1 MRTRSVEAGIVFHRN
16 REVAMHDLVIR
27 GGTVVDGTGAPRR
40 FADVAIDGEKITA
53 VESGVGRGRR
63 EIDARGLL
71 VTPGFVD
78 VHTHY
83 DGQGTWDPYLTPSS
97 WHGVTTVVFG
107 NCGVGFAPVRRGS
120 APYLINLMEGV
131 EDIPGS
137 VLAEGVSFEWESFP
151 DYMEALDAA
160 PKVLDIGAQVPH
172 GPLRFYV
179 MGDRGADHAAIP
191 TDKEIARMGELLE
204 QSLAAGALGFTTS
217 RTIKHKAKD
226 GRFTPSL
233 SAHEPELFGLAA
245 AMKRAGRGVIEVNS
259 DFGPGEFEVL
269 RNTAEVADR
278 PLSLLL
284 LQVNNAPELW
294 RDTRAQIHAARK
306 AGLNVNGQVGCRPIG
321 LTWGLETSTNPFSA
335 HPAWAALNDLSA
347 AERYARLQRDPE
359 LRRVLVEERPRDE
372 QTAMIEAALPRTYV
386 LDDAYDYEPDP
397 SNSIAARAQTEG
409 RSVWAVALEAMMAE
423 EGKGLLSH
431 TFENYTEGNL
441 EVIREMLVDEATIM
455 GLGDGGAHVCTV
467 CDAGSPTFLL
477 THWAR
482 DRKRGDRLPL
492 EFLVRKQ
499 TRDCALAYGLPDRGV
514 LAAGFKADINVIDFE
529 RLRFLKPEVVY
540 DLPAGGKR
548 LVQRA
553 RGYRHTFVSGAE
565 TLRDDEHTGELPGR
579 LLR

>member
-1 MRTRSVEAGIVFHRN
+1 
-16 REVAMHDLVIR
+16 MHDLVIR

-40 FADVAIDGEKITA
+40 VADIAVDGEKIAA
-53 VESGVGRGRR
+53 VGADVGRGHR

-151 DYMEALDAA
+151 DYMDALAAA
-160 PKVLDIGAQVPH
+160 PKVADIGAQVPH

-179 MGDRGADHAAIP
+179 MGDRGADHATVP
-191 TDKEIARMGELLE
+191 TDAEISRMGELLE
-204 QSLAAGALGFTTS
+204 QALAAGALGFTTS

-269 RNTAEVADR
+269 RAAAEVADR
-278 PLSLLL
+278 PLSVLL
-284 LQVNNAPELW
+284 LQVNNAPGLW
-294 RDTRAQIHAARK
+294 RETRARIHEARK
-306 AGLNVNGQVGCRPIG
+306 AGLSVNGQVGCRPIG
-321 LTWGLETSTNPFSA
+321 LTWGLEASTNPFSA
-335 HPAWAALNDLSA
+335 HPAWVALSHLSP
-347 AERYARLQRDPE
+347 AERYDRLKRDPE
-359 LRRVLVEERPRDE
+359 LRRTLIEERPRDE
-372 QTAMIEAALPRTYV
+372 QTTMIEAALPRTYA
-386 LDDAYDYEPDP
+386 LDDAYDYEPDT
-397 SNSIAARAQTEG
+397 SNSIATRAQAEG
-409 RSVWAVALEAMMAE
+409 RSAWAVALEAMMAD

-431 TFENYTEGNL
+431 TFENYTEGSL

-482 DRKRGDRLPL
+482 DRKRGQRLPL

-499 TRDCALAYGLPDRGV
+499 TRDCALAYGLPDRG
-514 LAAGFKADINVIDFE
+514 LLSAGFKADINVIDFE

-553 RGYRHTFVSGAE
+553 QGYRHTFVAGTE
-565 TLRDDEHTGELPGR
+565 TLQDDEHTGELPGK